1 VCVCERVTLTYP
13 EDGKARTGASSLVNV
28 SSARTVTG
36 VLVSLMA
43 ANKPSGAC
51 FFG

>member
-1 VCVCERVTLTYP
+1 MTSTYP

-28 SSARTVTG
+28 SSARIVTE
-36 VLVSLMA
+36 VFVSLMA

-51 FFG
+51 FLG